1 MGKKTMKI
9 IALEIDEFD
18 LTSGVDRIS
27 LVESPATEENFHYFK
42 EHQQKNEITD
52 EYIFEKL
59 VEDIISEEYVDDLP
73 EEIQENI
80 LEQLESVGETE
91 EELRAAGWIKD
102 ELGDEHFIIQSTADL
117 SSLEDSG
124 DRIYRYQYRVKP
136 GKGAPIQND
145 TRSFCRK
152 LISMDKLY
160 RKEDINK
167 MTYTGENSGFAQKGS
182 LIYDIFKYAGG
193 KYCRHQW
200 VKIPFKKSNI
210 KNSFAEQDREKQM
223 VVGPIMVPKKLI
235 YRYDVYNGE
244 YWVYFTED
252 TIEKIAH
259 KYLINNYQSSVN
271 IDHQEDNVVEDVTL
285 VESWLVE
292 DPEKDK
298 SYALMGKKYPKG
310 TWFGTMKINNKKVWN
325 EYIKEGKVLGWSV
338 EGYFADKMINQ
349 SKQTFYYRTTEGGT
363 EIVIDE
369 NTLVVFILKDGE
381 RAVTLP
387 DGEYKLTN
395 GETLVVEDSK
405 AKGNF

>member
-1 MGKKTMKI
+1 MKI

-18 LTSGVDRIS
+18 LESGVDRIS
-27 LVESPATEENFHYFK
+27 LVESPAIEENFHYFN
-42 EHQQKNEITD
+42 EQKPITD

-59 VEDIISEEYVDDLP
+59 VEEIISEEYVDDLP
-73 EEIQENI
+73 QEIQDNI
-80 LEQLESVGETE
+80 IEQLESVGETE
-91 EELRAAGWIKD
+91 EELRAAGWVKD
-102 ELGDEHFIIQSTADL
+102 ELGDENFTIKSTADL
-117 SSLEDSG
+117 SSLEDTSN
-124 DRIYRYQYRVKP
+124 RIYRYQYRVKP
-136 GKGAPIQND
+136 NKGNPIQSD
-145 TRSFCRK
+145 TRKFCSNLIK
-152 LISMDKLY
+152 LGKLY

-193 KYCRHQW
+193 KNCRHQW
-200 VKIPFKKSNI
+200 VKVPYKKANI
-210 KNSFAEQDREKQM
+210 KSDFAEQDKEKQM
-223 VVGPIMVPKKLI
+223 VVGAIMVPKKLI
-235 YRYDVYNGE
+235 YRYDIYNGE
-244 YWVYFTED
+244 YWVYFSED

-271 IDHQEDNVVEDVTL
+271 IDHQEDNVVDDVTL

-298 SYALMGKKYPKG
+298 SYAMMGKKYPKG

-349 SKQTFYYRTTEGGT
+349 SKQAFYYRTTEGGT

-369 NTLVVFILKDGE
+369 NTSVVFILKDGE

-405 AKGNF
+405 AKGDF

>member
-1 MGKKTMKI
+1 MKI

-27 LVESPATEENFHYFK
+27 LVESPAIEENFHYF
-42 EHQQKNEITD
+42 NEQTPITD

-59 VEDIISEEYVDDLP
+59 VEEIISEEYVEDLP
-73 EEIQENI
+73 EEIQDNL

-91 EELRAAGWIKD
+91 EELRAAGWVKD
-102 ELGDEHFIIQSTADL
+102 ELGDENFIIQSTADL
-117 SSLEDSG
+117 SSLEDTG

-136 GKGAPIQND
+136 GKGNPIQSD
-145 TRSFCRK
+145 TRSFCRT
-152 LISMDKLY
+152 LIGMNKLY

-167 MTYTGENSGFAQKGS
+167 MTYTGENSQFAQKGS

-200 VKIPFKKSNI
+200 VKVPFKKANI

-223 VVGPIMVPKKLI
+223 VAGPIMVPKKLI
-235 YRYDVYNGE
+235 YRFDEWNGE
-244 YWVYFTED
+244 YYVYFSED

-259 KYLINNYQSSVN
+259 KYLINNHQSSVN
-271 IDHQEDNVVEDVTL
+271 IDHQEDNVVDDVHL

-298 SYALMGKKYPKG
+298 SYAMMGKKYPKN
-310 TWFGTMKINNKKVWN
+310 TWFGIMKINNKKVWD
-325 EYIKEGKVLGWSV
+325 EYIKEGRVLGWSV

>member
-1 MGKKTMKI
+1 MKI

-27 LVESPATEENFHYFK
+27 LVETPAIEENFYYFN
-42 EHQQKNEITD
+42 EQKPITD
-52 EYIFEKL
+52 EYIFEKI
-59 VEDIISEEYVDDLP
+59 VEDILNEESVDNLP
-73 EEIQENI
+73 EEIQDNI
-80 LEQLESVGETE
+80 IQQLESVGETE
-91 EELRAAGWIKD
+91 EELKAAGWIR
-102 ELGDEHFIIQSTADL
+102 EGLGDEHFVIQSTADL
-117 SSLEDSG
+117 SSLEDTG
-124 DRIYRYQYRVKP
+124 DRIYRYQYRVQP
-136 GKGAPIQND
+136 GKGSPIQSD
-145 TRSFCRK
+145 TRSFCRT
-152 LISMDKLY
+152 LLDMNKLY

-200 VKIPFKKSNI
+200 VKVPFKKSNI
-210 KNSFAEQDREKQM
+210 KSTFAEQNKEKGL
-223 VVGPIMVPKKLI
+223 VVGAIMVPKKLI
-235 YRYDVYNGE
+235 YRFDLEQGE
-244 YWVYFTED
+244 YWVYFSEE

-271 IDHQEDNVVEDVTL
+271 IDHAEDNVVEDVTL

-298 SYALMGKKYPKG
+298 SFAMMGKTYPKG
-310 TWFGTMKINNKKVWN
+310 TWFGTMKINNKKVWD

-349 SKQTFYYRTTEGGT
+349 SKQTFYYRTIESGT

-381 RAVTLP
+381 RAVTLQ

-395 GETLVVEDSK
+395 GETLVVVDSK
-405 AKGNF
+405 AQGNF